1 MASNVPSDSKPADTN
16 RAHTNRTL
24 RAKATTAYSRHTVCN
39 RRLPVPGPSGHPTGT
54 SQQMLRV
61 VVEQRGLKRL
71 RKCCQGLR
79 SPKTD
84 HTRLGMMSLKAVEL
98 ASGEGSPYNLAVAGR
113 ISPGIRKRGEARNT
127 SWSVHLTTEFYVT
140 PPVRNP
146 RSFLFSHR
154 DLSE

>member
-61 VVEQRGLKRL
+61 VVEQRGLRRL
-71 RKCCQGLR
+71 RKCCQR
-79 SPKTD
+79 T
-84 HTRLGMMSLKAVEL
+84 AVPENGPH
-98 ASGEGSPYNLAVAGR
+98 ASGDDVVEGCRTCKWGGIAVQSRGGWEDFSRDQKARRGSEHQLVCSLDDRILRRYTTSPQ
-113 ISPGIRKRGEARNT
+113 SPFV
-127 SWSVHLTTEFYVT
+127 SL
-140 PPVRNP
+140 
-146 RSFLFSHR
+146 
-154 DLSE
+154 